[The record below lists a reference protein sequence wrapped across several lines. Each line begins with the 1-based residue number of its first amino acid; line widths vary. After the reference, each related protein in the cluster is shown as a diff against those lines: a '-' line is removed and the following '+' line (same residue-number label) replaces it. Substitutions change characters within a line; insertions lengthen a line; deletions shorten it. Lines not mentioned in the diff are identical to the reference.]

1 MITIILLS
9 FFPFFSILLDYLQ
22 TKANTKKKCHQG
34 SNTSGSKNL
43 KEALLIIINSQAYR
57 HESPAKYQPGTNLA
71 RQASQPASCT
81 FTRCMHR
88 GVKAPSKQKIV

>member
-1 MITIILLS
+1 MITIIHLS

-43 KEALLIIINSQAYR
+43 KEALLIIINSQAYQ
-57 HESPAKYQPGTNLA
+57 HESPAKYQLGTNLA
-71 RQASQPASCT
+71 GQASQPASCL

-88 GVKAPSKQKIV
+88 GVKTPVNRR